1 MNDVFGQLQ
10 RDQVW
15 RDKGFSSLDLV
26 ELSPVKRKAMNLF
39 LRHGHLSLIEMTDK
53 LDMDR
58 GAVRSMLDAFV
69 DEGMV
74 RVVQIKGE
82 QRYRPHMARKRTRKV
97 PTNVW
102 AALEKLD
109 E

>member
-1 MNDVFGQLQ
+1 MNDIFGQ

-15 RDKGFSSLDLV
+15 HNEGFSSLDLV
-26 ELSPVKRKAMNLF
+26 ALSFVERKAMNLF
-39 LRHGHLSLIEMTDK
+39 LRHGHLSLIEMTSK
-53 LDMDR
+53 LNMDR
-58 GAVRSMLDAFV
+58 GAVQSMLNTFV

-82 QRYRPHMARKRTRKV
+82 QRYRPRMARKRTRKV